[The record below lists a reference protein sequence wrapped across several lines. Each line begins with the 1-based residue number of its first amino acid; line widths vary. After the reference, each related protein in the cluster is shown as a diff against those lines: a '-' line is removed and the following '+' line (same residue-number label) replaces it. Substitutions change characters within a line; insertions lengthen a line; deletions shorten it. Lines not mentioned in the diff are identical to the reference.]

1 MYKNNMDS
9 HSEGK
14 YIGLDNKV
22 CENPKYYC
30 KIHLVYLSAEDVKR
44 KKCMCKPTFDM
55 IGTTT
60 CKSLIPIAEYKN
72 EVSFHKEN
80 ITKINDS
87 RKNTGMSSY
96 THK

>member
-1 MYKNNMDS
+1 MYKNNMNY
-9 HSEGK
+9 HPKNK
-14 YIGLDNKV
+14 YIGLNNKI
-22 CENPKYYC
+22 CENPQYYC

-44 KKCMCKPTFDM
+44 KKCLCKPTFDM

-60 CKSLIPIAEYKN
+60 CKSLISIDEYKN
-72 EVSFHKEN
+72 EVFLHKKN

-96 THK
+96 T